1 MVTVGGAGATTAAT
15 REESPDM
22 METATTRV
30 AEVTAVATSATTI
43 ITAEIARGMRERTQL
58 AEARGIKSL
67 RVGLRP
73 LPLAKVVVVAED
85 AGRGP
90 NLPMAEKSQTHTIG

>member
-1 MVTVGGAGATTAAT
+1 
-15 REESPDM
+15 M
-22 METATTRV
+22 MEIATTRV
-30 AEVTAVATSATTI
+30 AEVTAVAASAMTI
-43 ITAEIARGMRERTQL
+43 IIAKTAKGTEEKTQL
-58 AEARGIKSL
+58 VEARGTENL

-90 NLPMAEKSQTHTIG
+90 NLPMAEKSQTHAIG